1 MAAGAAADHRVD
13 AGHVEDGARRLSATS
28 RFALHFIET
37 YQERVSERLGTSCR
51 FEPTCS
57 EYGRQ
62 AYLRHGFLTA
72 TRRTVGRLRRCRG
85 GSGPVV
91 VDLP

>member
-1 MAAGAAADHRVD
+1 MSGELPPAR
-13 AGHVEDGARRLSATS
+13 RRLSPAS

-37 YQERVSERLGTSCR
+37 YQARVSARLGARCPMT
-51 FEPTCS
+51 PTCS

-62 AYLRHGFLTA
+62 AYLRHGFLRA
-72 TRRTVGRLRRCRG
+72 TWKILGRLRRCRRG
-85 GSGPVV
+85 AVPG